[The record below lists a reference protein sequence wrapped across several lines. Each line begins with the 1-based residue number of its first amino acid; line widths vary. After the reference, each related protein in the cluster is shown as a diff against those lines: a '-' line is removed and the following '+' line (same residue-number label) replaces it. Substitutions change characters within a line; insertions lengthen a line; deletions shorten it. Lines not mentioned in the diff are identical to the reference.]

1 MKVRVLACAYACCPG
16 GSSERFGGGELIL
29 GWNVVR
35 QLGRFHEVCV
45 LASAQN
51 QSGIEAALRQE
62 ALPNVQF
69 HYLDLPRWL
78 GFLRDFQGG
87 IQLYA
92 YLWQVR
98 AYFAA
103 RRLHRRHHFHLF
115 HHITYANDWMASFIG
130 ALLPVPYVRGPG
142 GGAHKTPKGL
152 LRELS
157 AVARVGQRLR
167 AVGQW
172 LFRHDPFFLLGQRR
186 ARAILVCNREALE
199 AIPRRW
205 RPKAQLF
212 PVNGVS
218 SGDLAPCVPAGSQN
232 GKFQVLSGGKLLPI
246 KGFGLAIRS
255 FKAFADQCPE
265 TRFTIVGEGVELA
278 RLEALAR
285 ELGLEEKV
293 RFKDWMPREGLLAEM
308 ASCDVFLFPSL
319 RDGGGAVVVEAMAAG
334 KPVVCLD
341 LAGPGMHV
349 VDGCGIKVP
358 PHSPEQVV
366 GEMATAL
373 GRLYSDKE
381 FRLRMGRKARE
392 RAVRE
397 YHWDRLGE
405 RLQEI
410 YEEALGLQAG
420 WR

>member
-1 MKVRVLACAYACCPG
+1 
-16 GSSERFGGGELIL
+16 
-29 GWNVVR
+29 VVR

-45 LASAQN
+45 LTSAQN
-51 QSGIEAALRQE
+51 RSSIEAALRQE
-62 ALPNVQF
+62 VLPNVRF
-69 HYLDLPRWL
+69 HYVDLLRWL
-78 GFLRDFQGG
+78 AFLRDVQGG

-142 GGAHKTPKGL
+142 GGAHQTPKGF
-152 LRELS
+152 LRELPP
-157 AVARVGQRLR
+157 VARVGQRLR

-172 LFRHDPFFLLGQRR
+172 LFRHDPFFILGQQR

-199 AIPRRW
+199 AIPRKW

-218 SGDLAPCVPAGSQN
+218 SGDLAPCVPTGSQN

-246 KGFGLAIRS
+246 KGFGLAIKS
-255 FKAFADQCPE
+255 FKAFADQYPE
-265 TRFTIVGEGVELA
+265 ARFTIVGEGVELP
-278 RLEALAR
+278 RLEALTS

-349 VDGCGIKVP
+349 VDGCGIKVT

-405 RLQEI
+405 RLQKI
-410 YEEALGLQAG
+410 YEGALGLQAG
-420 WR
+420 RR